1 MCAVQRCAHAWPR
14 SNGHAMPDGSRSSME
29 SQCAECRRVRPSTVG
44 TADTVGPLAGGPL
57 HCTGCC
63 SAAQSFRALLERNP
77 KHLPA
82 AIGLRCAVHAGGSAI
97 GIMQEAE
104 QLLARSPSFS
114 AASRSQWPH
123 YSVCYRVR
131 RIVQE
136 AEAEPALSAMRN
148 RRRQLK
154 QRDAAPVQRKWL
166 HRCTAHSRQRNRCA
180 LWAAAVR
187 PM

>member
-1 MCAVQRCAHAWPR
+1 
-14 SNGHAMPDGSRSSME
+14 MPDGSHSSME
-29 SQCAECRRVRPSTVG
+29 SQCAECRRVRPSSG
-44 TADTVGPLAGGPL
+44 GADTAHWRMG

-114 AASRSQWPH
+114 AQCLVLSVAS
-123 YSVCYRVR
+123 
-131 RIVQE
+131 
-136 AEAEPALSAMRN
+136 L
-148 RRRQLK
+148 
-154 QRDAAPVQRKWL
+154 
-166 HRCTAHSRQRNRCA
+166 
-180 LWAAAVR
+180 
-187 PM
+187 

>member
-1 MCAVQRCAHAWPR
+1 
-14 SNGHAMPDGSRSSME
+14 MPDGSHSSME
-29 SQCAECRRVRPSTVG
+29 SYTVRRVPQST
-44 TADTVGPLAGGPL
+44 AEYRWVGPAGTVRPPGGSARR
-57 HCTGCC
+57 CTGCC
-63 SAAQSFRALLERNP
+63 SAAQSFRAILERNP

-136 AEAEPALSAMRN
+136 AEANLPCPPMRN
-148 RRRQLK
+148 RRGQLK